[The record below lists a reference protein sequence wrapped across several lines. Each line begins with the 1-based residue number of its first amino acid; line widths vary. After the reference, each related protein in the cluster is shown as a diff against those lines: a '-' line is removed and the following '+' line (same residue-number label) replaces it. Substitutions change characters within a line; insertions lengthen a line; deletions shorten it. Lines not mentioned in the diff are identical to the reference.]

1 VSDRITTGPGTAS
14 GARTPLIE
22 LSGITKRF
30 GAYAALDDVNLTIHE
45 AEAVG
50 IIGDNG
56 AGKSTLVKVL
66 SGVYPP
72 SDGAIS
78 FRGKRVRFASPL
90 DARRNGIEMIYQDL
104 ALCEDLDVAQNIF
117 LGRELKRRFGPF
129 RFLDRAAMARAAAKD
144 ISDLGLTFDVNREV
158 GMLSGG
164 ERQMV
169 AVARALQFDP
179 AALLMDEPTAA
190 LSAEKI
196 RKLLELVTELKSRG
210 VSILL
215 VSHRFTDILHICD
228 RIVVIRGGRVAGE
241 MMPHAHPPAQTMAMM
256 TEMMTGDTI
265 DDRPSGDGGSVPQ

>member
-1 VSDRITTGPGTAS
+1 MGDRITTGPGAAS
-14 GARTPLIE
+14 GARPPLIE

-72 SDGAIS
+72 SGGAIS

-117 LGRELKRRFGPF
+117 LGRELKRRVGPF

-144 ISDLGLTFDVNREV
+144 ISDLGLTFDVTREV

-210 VSILL
+210 VAILL

-265 DDRPSGDGGSVPQ
+265 DDRPADDGGRTPQ